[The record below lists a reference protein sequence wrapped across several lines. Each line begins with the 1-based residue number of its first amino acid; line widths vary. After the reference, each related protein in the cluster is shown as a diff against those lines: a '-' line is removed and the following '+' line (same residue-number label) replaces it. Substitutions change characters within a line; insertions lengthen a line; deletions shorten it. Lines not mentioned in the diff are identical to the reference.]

1 MEQPSSS
8 AGYGGSQAFREA
20 MNVNMRMAMAQAR
33 HITPDGADIKLP
45 SFSLSWD
52 VWPPHFRAG
61 SRVEFDPL
69 PLESV
74 RLADFVV
81 ILTSR
86 GPAIRRFVR
95 WAYDGDRVSMVTLTR
110 PRSKDVE
117 TLPGNAYLGIV
128 AFVIRDKKIIE
139 PNKRSRLE
147 RIRAFLTG
155 GGTSGPVKEIREFFR
170 DVLLVLQSRKLDK
183 PKTKGFFQSLRE
195 LREYHRQCEEQEARR
210 KAEALA
216 ALQEARD
223 LQPPSLDSSIEA
235 AISGTRTSRPPA
247 SR

>member
-1 MEQPSSS
+1 MPTWGSSPSSS
-8 AGYGGSQAFREA
+8 ATRRLSNPINAADFL
-20 MNVNMRMAMAQAR
+20 
-33 HITPDGADIKLP
+33 GAPI
-45 SFSLSWD
+45 
-52 VWPPHFRAG
+52 
-61 SRVEFDPL
+61 FDP
-69 PLESV
+69 
-74 RLADFVV
+74 RL
-81 ILTSR
+81 
-86 GPAIRRFVR
+86 
-95 WAYDGDRVSMVTLTR
+95 
-110 PRSKDVE
+110 
-117 TLPGNAYLGIV
+117 
-128 AFVIRDKKIIE
+128 RDKKIIE